1 MSKRKRRTTKHII
14 NKSLEYIGGN
24 TGATEIILVDYNEKD
39 TQVTVCS
46 GASQV
51 IGAMRDGS
59 VHWVRVWG
67 LSDTTQVELLGK
79 HFGIHYVDMQDIL
92 IPQHIVKVQ
101 DNGSHISGIINLLI
115 PSGSDI
121 FTQERIA
128 IVFGHDFILTFQ
140 ENKESYFSE
149 VAMAL
154 QDNLGNIRARK
165 PDYLFCLMMNLLIDR
180 YVELI
185 SDMEDQME
193 DLEDDLLESIDT
205 DDRKQQIQMYRK
217 QQQQL
222 RKVVIPLKEAM
233 IRMYKSDTDLIHDNV
248 RIYFSDL
255 VDRIHYM
262 VESIENMREMVMGL
276 MDLYLAN
283 NDLRMNEIM
292 KRLTVVS
299 TIFIPLTFL
308 AGIWGM
314 NFENMPELRTPY
326 GYFSALFVM
335 SVIAFMLWR
344 FMKKKDWY

>member
-1 MSKRKRRTTKHII
+1 MSKRKRRTTGHII
-14 NKSLEYIGGN
+14 NKSLEYIGGA
-24 TGATEIILVDYNEKD
+24 TGDTEIILVDYNEHEAL
-39 TQVTVCS
+39 VSVCS
-46 GASQV
+46 NASQV
-51 IGAMRDGS
+51 FSAMRQDS
-59 VHWVRVWG
+59 MHWIRVWG
-67 LSDTTQVELLGK
+67 LSDTIQVELLGK

-92 IPQHIVKVQ
+92 IPQHVVKVQ
-101 DNGSHISGIINLLI
+101 DNGSHISGIINLLL
-115 PSGSDI
+115 PSDTDV

-128 IVFGHDFILTFQ
+128 IVFGRDFIITFQ
-140 ENKESYFSE
+140 EKKESYFSE
-149 VAMAL
+149 IAMAI
-154 QDNLGNIRARK
+154 QENAGKIRNRK
-165 PDYLFCLMMNLLIDR
+165 PDYLFCLMMNQLIDR

-193 DLEDDLLESIDT
+193 DLEDNLLESIDT

-233 IRMYKSDTDLIHDNV
+233 TRMYKSDTDLIQDNV

-283 NDLRMNEIM
+283 NDLRMNKIM

-314 NFENMPELRTPY
+314 NFEFMPELHTKY
-326 GYFSALFVM
+326 GYYCAQFVM
-335 SVIAFMLWR
+335 LVIAFLLWR
-344 FMKKKDWY
+344 FMRKKDWY

>member
-1 MSKRKRRTTKHII
+1 MSKHRKRSTRHII
-14 NKSLEYIGGN
+14 NKSLEYIGG
-24 TGATEIILVDYNEKD
+24 TTSDTEIVLVDYNERSAQISVSN
-39 TQVTVCS
+39 T
-46 GASQV
+46 ASQLFS
-51 IGAMRDGS
+51 AMGTS
-59 VHWVRVWG
+59 NVHWIRVWG
-67 LSDTTQVELLGK
+67 LSDVEQIELIGK
-79 HFGIHYVDMQDIL
+79 HFGMHYVDMQDIL
-92 IPQHIVKVQ
+92 IPQHIVKMQ
-101 DNGSHISGIINLLI
+101 DSVTHITVIMNLLI
-115 PSGSDI
+115 PSGTDE
-121 FTQERIA
+121 FNQERIA
-128 IVFGHDFILTFQ
+128 FVLGEDFILTFQ
-140 ENKESYFSE
+140 ENKESFFSE

-154 QDNLGNIRARK
+154 QDNLGNIRTRK
-165 PDYLFCLMMNLLIDR
+165 PDYLFCLMMNLLIDK

-185 SDMEDQME
+185 TEIEDQLE

-222 RKVVIPLKEAM
+222 RKVIIPLKESLA
-233 IRMYKSDTDLIHDNV
+233 RLYKSETKLIHDNV

-255 VDRIHYM
+255 VDRCHYM

-314 NFENMPELRTPY
+314 NFDFMPELKTSY
-326 GYFSALFVM
+326 GYFCALLVM
-335 SVIAFMLWR
+335 LFIALMLWR
-344 FMKKKDWY
+344 YMRKKDWY